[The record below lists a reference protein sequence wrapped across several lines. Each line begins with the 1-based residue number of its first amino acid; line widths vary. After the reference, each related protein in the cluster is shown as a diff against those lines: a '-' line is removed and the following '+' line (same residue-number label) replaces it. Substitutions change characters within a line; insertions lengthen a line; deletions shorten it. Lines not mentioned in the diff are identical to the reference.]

1 MIKEVV
7 VILLN
12 MPLKI
17 FQSPF
22 VYWRQLSEDDHRRIK
37 SKMMK
42 DINLLDEVKQ
52 DKDDGL
58 HNATTNYVT
67 KYNKNELV
75 SEDYIKTIVKDTVT
89 ELIQRINGSK
99 NLLYTID
106 YVDHAVLNAWYT
118 KYEKGGNFDWHDHY
132 SVPYMINDHV
142 YHSSFSLIYIL
153 NDESDKNVTIF
164 GTNQTV
170 CSPPFQ
176 NRSGILLDTGDFDD
190 IKEGTVIVFPSNLSH
205 KVLQSMNSNRIV
217 VSYNIYSRY

>member
-22 VYWRQLSEDDHRRIK
+22 VYWRQLSEDDHKRIK

-42 DINLLDEVKQ
+42 DINLLGEVKQ
-52 DKDDGL
+52 QEMDLLRG
-58 HNATTNYVT
+58 ATTNYV
-67 KYNKNELV
+67 KEYNKNELT
-75 SEDYIKTIVKDTVT
+75 SEEYVKTIVKDTLA

-106 YVDHAVLNAWYT
+106 YVNHAVLNAWYT
-118 KYEKGGNFDWHDHY
+118 KYKKGDSFDWHGH
-132 SVPYMINDHV
+132 SSLPYIINGHI

-153 NDESDKNVTIF
+153 NDESNKNVTVF
-164 GTNQTV
+164 TSNQSV
-170 CSPPFQ
+170 CDPPFQ
-176 NRSGILLDTGDFDD
+176 NGCGTYLDTGDFDD
-190 IKEGTVIVFPSNLSH
+190 IKEGTVIVFPSNLLHRVIQNIS
-205 KVLQSMNSNRIV
+205 SNRIT

>member
-22 VYWRQLSEDDHRRIK
+22 VYWRQLSEDDHKRIK

-75 SEDYIKTIVKDTVT
+75 SEDYIKTIVKDVKSF
-89 ELIQRINGSK
+89 E
-99 NLLYTID
+99 
-106 YVDHAVLNAWYT
+106 
-118 KYEKGGNFDWHDHY
+118 GG
-132 SVPYMINDHV
+132 M
-142 YHSSFSLIYIL
+142 
-153 NDESDKNVTIF
+153 EA
-164 GTNQTV
+164 
-170 CSPPFQ
+170 
-176 NRSGILLDTGDFDD
+176 FDD
-190 IKEGTVIVFPSNLSH
+190 LTALSVQYRGIKNKTTSAS
-205 KVLQSMNSNRIV
+205 
-217 VSYNIYSRY
+217 